1 MSYIVCYNISM
12 TDMIHRTA
20 LDLPPEEWKK
30 YQPIQAILQRQ
41 SATQSKLE
49 RRRKQ
54 ALQVARQAAS
64 LLRKEFDARKVVLF
78 GSLVIHEDF
87 TLWSDIDL
95 AVFGVPA
102 DRFYAAIAA
111 ISGLSAEFRVDL
123 VDAEAC
129 KASLRDAID
138 RDGIALDPATTRLQ
152 MVLEITELE

>member
-30 YQPIQAILQRQ
+30 YRPVAAILQRQ
-41 SATQSKLE
+41 SATQSHLE

-54 ALQVARQAAS
+54 ALRVARQAAT
-64 LLRKEFDARKVVLF
+64 LLRNEFEAEKVVLF
-78 GSLVIHEDF
+78 GSLAIHESF

-102 DRFYAAIAA
+102 DRFYAAVAA
-111 ISGLSAEFRVDL
+111 ITGLSAEFKVDL
-123 VDAEAC
+123 VDAETC
-129 KASLRDAID
+129 KVSLRDAID
-138 RDGIALDPATTRLQ
+138 RNGI
-152 MVLEITELE
+152 VL

>member
-1 MSYIVCYNISM
+1 M
-12 TDMIHRTA
+12 TDLIHRTA

-41 SATQSKLE
+41 SATHSQLE

-54 ALQVARQAAS
+54 ALRVARQAAS
-64 LLRKEFDARKVVLF
+64 LLHNEFDAQKVMLF
-78 GSLVIHEDF
+78 GSLAIPGNF

-102 DRFYAAIAA
+102 DRFYAAVAA
-111 ISGLSAEFRVDL
+111 ITGLSAEFKVDL
-123 VDAEAC
+123 IDAETC

-138 RDGIALDPATTRLQ
+138 QDGIAL
-152 MVLEITELE
+152 